1 MKAKRRTRGKT
12 DYKAR
17 IKLLKSRKG
26 RIIFRKTN
34 KYIIGQYIKSKEAKD
49 YVVLGVTSKNLLNYG
64 WPESSKGSLKSLPAC
79 YLTGFLLGN
88 KILDKD
94 EKEGIFDLGLL
105 WSIPKSRAYAF
116 LNGVSDSGVKI
127 KVEEKMF
134 PQEGRIK
141 KISVAEIDFNKIKK
155 KIEGKR

>member
-105 WSIPKSRAYAF
+105 RSIPKSRAYAF
-116 LNGVSDSGVKI
+116 LKGVSDSGVKI
-127 KVEEKMF
+127 KVGEKMF

-141 KISVAEIDFNKIKK
+141 KISWAEIDFNKIKK
-155 KIEGKR
+155 NIEGKK